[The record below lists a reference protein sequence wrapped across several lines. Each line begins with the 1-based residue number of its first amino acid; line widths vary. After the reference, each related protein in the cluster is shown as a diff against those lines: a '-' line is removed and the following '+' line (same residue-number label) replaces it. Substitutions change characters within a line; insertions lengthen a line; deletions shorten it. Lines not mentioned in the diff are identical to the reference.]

1 MFLEGRNVLP
11 SNPGGGG
18 NLCIYVCIFI
28 CTYTYS
34 YVHMF
39 IYMGIYNIIRKKTYK
54 VTKTCSNYDNKKSL
68 R

>member
-1 MFLEGRNVLP
+1 MYFLLTQEVGE
-11 SNPGGGG
+11 
-18 NLCIYVCIFI
+18 IYV
-28 CTYTYS
+28 YMYVYS
-34 YVHMF
+34 YVHIHIHMYIYTHIF